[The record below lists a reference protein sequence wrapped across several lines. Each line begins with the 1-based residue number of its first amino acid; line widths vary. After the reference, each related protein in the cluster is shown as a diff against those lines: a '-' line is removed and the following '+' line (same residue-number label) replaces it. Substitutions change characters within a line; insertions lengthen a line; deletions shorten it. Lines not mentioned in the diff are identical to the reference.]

1 VTSQAVLDTYRYLR
15 GGMAVMIVLLGA
27 AVVIERMHATCW
39 QTSISA
45 YYFTSA
51 HSVFIAALCAIG
63 AMLIVYKGGNDT
75 EDVLLNVAGILAFV
89 VAMVPTSRPI
99 MLCGSADPSVGGG
112 SAIANTWAVV
122 VALAVSRV
130 ASWWMYRRTGTA
142 QRRSPLGAAALWAQ
156 RALLAVGLVTLVV
169 FPEWFR
175 ANAHGVAAV
184 AMFAAIILTV
194 VITAF
199 MAGNQDP
206 GKCPHR
212 RRYQVVYRWIAA
224 IMVLTLLAAVCLHQ
238 LLDGFNHAVIVVE
251 AALIVEFAAYWM
263 VQTVELWGTPTRAAL
278 LTEPTASASRLL
290 RAL

>member
-1 VTSQAVLDTYRYLR
+1 
-15 GGMAVMIVLLGA
+15 
-27 AVVIERMHATCW
+27 
-39 QTSISA
+39 
-45 YYFTSA
+45 
-51 HSVFIAALCAIG
+51 
-63 AMLIVYKGGNDT
+63 
-75 EDVLLNVAGILAFV
+75 
-89 VAMVPTSRPI
+89 
-99 MLCGSADPSVGGG
+99 
-112 SAIANTWAVV
+112 VV
-122 VALAVSRV
+122 VALVVSRV

-142 QRRSPLGAAALWAQ
+142 QRRSTLGVAALWAQ
-156 RALLAVGLVTLVV
+156 RGLLAVGLVALVA

-212 RRYQVVYRWIAA
+212 RRYRNVYRWIAA

-251 AALIVEFAAYWM
+251 SALILEFAAYWM
-263 VQTVELWGTPTRAAL
+263 VQTVELWGTPTRTAL
-278 LTEPTASASRLL
+278 LAQPAVSASRLL

>member
-27 AVVIERMHATCW
+27 AVGIERLNATCW

-75 EDVLLNVAGILAFV
+75 EDVLLNLAGILAFV
-89 VAMVPTSRPI
+89 VAMVPTSRPV
-99 MLCGSADPSVGGG
+99 MLCGSADPTVGGQ
-112 SAIANTWAVV
+112 SAIPNTWAVV
-122 VALAVSRV
+122 TALVLSRA

-142 QRRSPLGAAALWAQ
+142 QRRSTLGVAAVWTQ
-156 RALLAVGLVTLVV
+156 RALLAVGLVALVA

-175 ANAHGVAAV
+175 ANAHGMAAV

-199 MAGNQDP
+199 VAGNQDP
-206 GKCPHR
+206 GRCPHR
-212 RRYQVVYRWIAA
+212 RRYQIVYQWISAV
-224 IMVLTLLAAVCLHQ
+224 MVLTLLAAVCLHQ

-251 AALIVEFAAYWM
+251 SALIVEFAAYWI
-263 VQTVELWGTPTRAAL
+263 VQTVELWGTPTRAIL
-278 LTEPTASASRLL
+278 LAQPAASASRLL